1 MSGFNMPPGVAARD
15 IPGQDNPRHDDG
27 EAFPCGEYGNL
38 GMKLRDYFAAHA
50 MPPLIAA
57 ICAGQ
62 HTTPRIASTPQE
74 GIAIEAYMLADAML
88 KARAQ

>member
-1 MSGFNMPPGVAARD
+1 MTPYTTTPVVISADEPDEGDMQTVAV
-15 IPGQDNPRHDDG
+15 
-27 EAFPCGEYGNL
+27 
-38 GMKLRDYFAAHA
+38 MTLRDYFAARA